1 MLPGPRLWGDPRI
14 PGPLARVLGVRA
26 SQSGVLRPLLAPRPR
41 TSGPLGPE
49 APGPPQC
56 RARRTP
62 AALGRGPSSGG
73 AAGRAGGG
81 PAVRADPAAAS
92 PHPPAAPR
100 RPLAPRR
107 RRRHAQGVG
116 RRPRRQQPPAPCAP
130 ARPRRP
136 PRGPRARPPAP
147 TPPRARARAPTPPPP
162 HRLRRAG
169 GRRAARAGGRRSMR
183 RGRHGCY
190 RHRRRQAGLQHFRP
204 PPPASWRLKG
214 DASLLSSPRKMNL
227 SRRDLS
233 EALRL
238 SRGLLRKISFGT
250 DAMDLDNSSSPIS
263 WMREIKR
270 IPSSTV
276 GGKDR
281 SLHSSGG
288 LCPLYLPNPVL
299 KLTSH

>member
-1 MLPGPRLWGDPRI
+1 MKFGPSFPQQDPFSALAATDAPRVSRERHRGFPPLCLLPGERQAPPSYSSKGRSSRTPPVGVPRAPPTPRPGSGRPDVSVWSSSGP
-14 PGPLARVLGVRA
+14 PGPSAEDFR
-26 SQSGVLRPLLAPRPR
+26 APR
-41 TSGPLGPE
+41 SGG
-49 APGPPQC
+49 AGPPTPC
-56 RARRTP
+56 RARRP
-62 AALGRGPSSGG
+62 RRPGPRDPSTRG

-81 PAVRADPAAAS
+81 PAARADPAAAS

-214 DASLLSSPRKMNL
+214 DASLFASPAEDKPQRWDMGF
-227 SRRDLS
+227 S
-233 EALRL
+233 
-238 SRGLLRKISFGT
+238 
-250 DAMDLDNSSSPIS
+250 
-263 WMREIKR
+263 
-270 IPSSTV
+270 
-276 GGKDR
+276 
-281 SLHSSGG
+281 
-288 LCPLYLPNPVL
+288 
-299 KLTSH
+299 